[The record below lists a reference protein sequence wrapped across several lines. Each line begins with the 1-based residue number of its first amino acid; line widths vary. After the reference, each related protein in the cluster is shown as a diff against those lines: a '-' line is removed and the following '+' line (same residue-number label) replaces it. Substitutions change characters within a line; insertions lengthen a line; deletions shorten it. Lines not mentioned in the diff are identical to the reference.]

1 MNLKPALVA
10 IAILI
15 ITAIL
20 GFLLIPDTNIY
31 VDELVHHDV
40 AQSFCH
46 LKPSISPNL
55 TNIPAYHALLGGV
68 CYLGSWIAPLDS
80 LASMRII
87 SLIFSLLGVYIF
99 YLIAS
104 ELKHK
109 NPGLKTLQFFFLPI
123 ALPFYFLVYTDIPAL
138 TIVLAAFYLVLKKH
152 YHWAGVLATLSVAFR
167 QNNIVWLMWLAF
179 FIFLTEVWPKI
190 NFKTLWRYLK
200 QVWVFVLGA
209 VAFAGFLYWNGGI
222 SLAKAEEWAHPSF
235 SLYLGN
241 VYLMLLTFIIIFWP
255 LELDLVKKLKQLWK
269 NKWRLGGFVLTSL
282 SLFFVY
288 QNSFTNSHPY
298 NQHTFALHNLILVK
312 MVENPTLK
320 LVAFVPIILA
330 ILILFTR
337 RLRQPKY
344 SWFYLFSVL
353 FVLPSWLIEPRYFF
367 LPFALYLLFREK
379 ASPQAEWRLIV
390 WEVILALSLVG
401 GTLTKS
407 IFP

>member
-1 MNLKPALVA
+1 
-10 IAILI
+10 
-15 ITAIL
+15 
-20 GFLLIPDTNIY
+20 
-31 VDELVHHDV
+31 
-40 AQSFCH
+40 
-46 LKPSISPNL
+46 
-55 TNIPAYHALLGGV
+55 
-68 CYLGSWIAPLDS
+68 
-80 LASMRII
+80 MRVI
-87 SLIFSLLGVYIF
+87 SLVFSLLGVYIF
-99 YLIAS
+99 YLLAR

-109 NPGLKTLQFFFLPI
+109 NPGLKTLQFLFLPI
-123 ALPFYFLVYTDIPAL
+123 ALPFYFLVYTDIPSL
-138 TIVLAAFYLVLKKH
+138 MIVLAAFYLVLKRR
-152 YHWAGVLATLSVAFR
+152 YHLAGILAILSIAFR
-167 QNNIVWLMWLAF
+167 QNNIIWLGWLAV
-179 FIFLTEVWPKI
+179 FIFIKEVWPKI
-190 NFKTLWRYLK
+190 NFKTLWRYL
-200 QVWVFVLGA
+200 QQSWVFALGA
-209 VAFAGFLYWNGGI
+209 AAFAGFIYWNGGI

-241 VYLMLLTFIIIFWP
+241 VYLILFAFAIIFWP
-255 LELDLVKKLKQLWK
+255 LELDLGKKLHQLWQ
-269 NKWRLGGFVLTSL
+269 NKWRLGGFIVTTLG
-282 SLFFVY
+282 LFFTY
-288 QNSFTNSHPY
+288 QNNFTNSHPY

-379 ASPQAEWRLIV
+379 ANPQAEWRLIV